1 MTGVGRRPLL
11 GVPFALALLS
21 SPALLS
27 STAQAQDRR
36 RGAQPDGAWTG
47 AWAASAHG
55 PYPSGNPSAQP
66 DQAFAFP
73 TPAEGARDQTMRM
86 MVRPDIWGPSARLR
100 FSNAFGTRPLVIQGV
115 HVGLQG
121 VGGNVARG
129 TNRPVTFGGARSITI
144 APGAT
149 TWSDGVDLPFMRGPG
164 NPLLEGRRLAV
175 SFHVPGPTGPM
186 TWHAKSLTTSYVTA
200 PGAGDHAR
208 EDSDAAFPFTTA
220 SWFFLDMVEM
230 RAPTGTPVVVCFGD
244 SITDGTN
251 TTMNG
256 DDRWPDTLSRRLRA
270 RFGPRVSVVNAGIGG
285 NRVAGPPEY
294 TPANPIPGGPS
305 ALSRLDR
312 DVLQVSGV
320 KTVIWMEGIND
331 LGAAEAT
338 AEQVIAGLRE
348 GIRRLRERN
357 IRVIGATLTT
367 ALGYNGGHGTPQV
380 DERRRAINSWI
391 RAPGNFDAVA
401 DFDAATIDQ
410 ATGQLKPAFIPNSTV
425 GGAGDRLH
433 PNRAGLMAMA
443 EAVPIDA
450 LGITEAAPPRRR
462 QHHR

>member
-1 MTGVGRRPLL
+1 MTGVGRRSLL
-11 GVPFALALLS
+11 GAPFALALVS
-21 SPALLS
+21 SPVL
-27 STAQAQDRR
+27 AQDRR
-36 RGAQPDGAWTG
+36 RGPPRDGVWAGAWT
-47 AWAASAHG
+47 ASAHG

-66 DQAFAFP
+66 DQSFAFP
-73 TPAEGARDQTMRM
+73 APAEGARDQTMRM
-86 MVRPDIWGPSARLR
+86 MVRPDIWGPAARLR
-100 FSNAFGTRPLVIQGV
+100 LSNAFGTRPLVIQAV
-115 HVGLQG
+115 HLGLQG

-129 TNRPVTFGGARSITI
+129 TNRPVTFSGASSVTI

-149 TWSDGVDLPFMRGPG
+149 TWSDAVDLPFMRGPG

-175 SFHVPGPTGPM
+175 SFHLPGPTGPM
-186 TWHAKSLTTSYVTA
+186 TWHAKSLTTSYVSP

-208 EDSDAAFPFTTA
+208 EENDAAFPYTTA

-230 RAPTGTPVVVCFGD
+230 RAAPGTPVIVAFGD

-270 RFGPRVSVVNAGIGG
+270 RFGPHVSVVNAGIGG
-285 NRVAGPPEY
+285 NRVTGPADY
-294 TPANPIPGGPS
+294 TPATPIPGGPS
-305 ALSRLDR
+305 ALSRLER

-331 LGAAEAT
+331 LGATEAT

-357 IRVIGATLTT
+357 IRVVGATLTT

-380 DERRRAINSWI
+380 DERRRAINAWI

-401 DFDAATIDQ
+401 DFDAVTIDQ
-410 ATGQLKPAFIPNSTV
+410 ATGQLKPSFIPNSTV

-450 LGITEAAPPRRR
+450 LGIAPPAAPARRGPRRP
-462 QHHR
+462 

>member
-1 MTGVGRRPLL
+1 MTGIGRRSLL
-11 GVPFALALLS
+11 GAPLALAVVS
-21 SPALLS
+21 SPAL
-27 STAQAQDRR
+27 AQDRR
-36 RGAQPDGAWTG
+36 RGPPRDGVWAG

-66 DQAFAFP
+66 DQSFAFP
-73 TPAEGARDQTMRM
+73 DPPAGARDQTMRM
-86 MVRPDIWGPSARLR
+86 MVRPDIWAPAARLR
-100 FSNAFGTRPLVIQGV
+100 FSNVFGTQPLVIQGV

-129 TNRPVTFGGARSITI
+129 TNRPVTFGGAPSVTI

-149 TWSDGVDLPFMRGPG
+149 AWSDAVDLAVMRVPG

-175 SFHVPGPTGPM
+175 SFHLPGPTGPM
-186 TWHAKSLTTSYVTA
+186 TWHAKALTTSYVSS
-200 PGAGDHAR
+200 PGAGNHAR
-208 EDSDAAFPFTTA
+208 EENDAAFPYTTA

-230 RAPTGTPVVVCFGD
+230 RAAPGTAVIVAFGD

-256 DDRWPDTLSRRLRA
+256 DDRWPDTLSRRLHA
-270 RFGPRVSVVNAGIGG
+270 RFGPHVSVVNAGIGG
-285 NRVAGPPEY
+285 NRVTGPADY
-294 TPANPIPGGPS
+294 TPATPIPGGPS
-305 ALSRLDR
+305 ALSRLER
-312 DVLQVSGV
+312 DVLQVAGV

-331 LGAAEAT
+331 LGATDAT

-357 IRVIGATLTT
+357 IRVVGATLTT

-380 DERRRAINSWI
+380 DERRRAINAWI
-391 RAPGNFDAVA
+391 RTPGNFDVVA
-401 DFDAATIDQ
+401 DFDAVTIDQ
-410 ATGQLKPAFIPNSTV
+410 ATGQLKPPFIPNSTV

-450 LGITEAAPPRRR
+450 LGIAPPAAPVRRGPRRP
-462 QHHR
+462 